1 MNRYKQFLRANGLK
15 QIDLAKYLGITES
28 HVSNLCRGKSNLS
41 EEKLAKLLENDRGW
55 DVSMLVQGGKA
66 VGDNSGVFI
75 AGNNHLTNSPIDNRR
90 ADSSSP
96 DVLRTQIEL
105 LGELIKEK
113 DAQIKE
119 KDAQIKKLLDI
130 LSNK

>member
-55 DVSMLVQGGKA
+55 DVSMLVQGGKT

-90 ADSSSP
+90 ADPNSP

>member
-55 DVSMLVQGGKA
+55 DVSMLVQGGKT

-90 ADSSSP
+90 ANSGSP

>member
-55 DVSMLVQGGKA
+55 DVSMLVQGGKT